1 MCLLSENKKLDLGG
15 ICYLSYIALR
25 PYVKGSIQ
33 ILRHQDPL
41 QYNDVILERGW
52 LERSSIRKDLKKNQ
66 SSKFSTKVG
75 GGEVVRIGKFSTFHQ
90 EQYKLKTLKIVWK
103 AF

>member
-1 MCLLSENKKLDLGG
+1 MREQCVNNGIRIKIIMCLLSENKKLDLGG

-41 QYNDVILERGW
+41 QYNDVILERG
-52 LERSSIRKDLKKNQ
+52 
-66 SSKFSTKVG
+66 
-75 GGEVVRIGKFSTFHQ
+75 
-90 EQYKLKTLKIVWK
+90 
-103 AF
+103 